1 MAKLSTLYKA
11 PGDSLLQPQTLDFM
25 PEGIMIIDLMGYIS
39 YANPKFCNL
48 VGYKKEQLVG
58 LFYQE
63 AAKKLFNTSDDLLD
77 YFLEVLKG
85 RKLTTKTQLEHRQG
99 SSIPVHQFMNPVI
112 NDIGEITG
120 AIYFFKEMHYELL
133 LEITHAVNS
142 SLNVKT
148 IIETAVKTVNTHLG
162 IYSCSIFLYHKDKM
176 ELEMVANSEMNRND
190 LKYFSYK
197 LGEGAPGVVA
207 AEKRPLYVQN
217 MSTNPLIHHKELHDF
232 QDSSC
237 ICFPLVSKGE
247 LQGVMN
253 FTAYTVRDFTPQEL
267 FLFENIVNQLAMAI
281 HNAKLYNITKK
292 LSVTDGLTG
301 LYNHQYFQRRLN
313 EEIKRAQRN
322 SNTLVLLMLDLDFF
336 KQVNDHFGHPA
347 GDKILKEVAQI
358 MQKSL
363 RTTDIVCRYGG
374 EEFAVILVGCP
385 EEIAFR
391 LAEKI
396 RLSIEG
402 MQIGI
407 EGVFKLTA
415 SIGLATFPYHA
426 GDKKELIDAADKVL
440 YKAKKRKN
448 KVSIAKKKIQN

>member
-1 MAKLSTLYKA
+1 MAKLSTLHKN
-11 PGDSLLQPQTLDFM
+11 PGDSALQPLTLDFM
-25 PEGIMIIDLMGYIS
+25 PEGILIIDLMGYIS
-39 YANPKFCNL
+39 YVNPKFCSL
-48 VGYKKEQLVG
+48 VGIQSEQLLG

-63 AAKKLFNTSDDLLD
+63 AFNTLFNSGDDLQN

-85 RKLTTKTQLEHRQG
+85 RKLTTKTQIKHRQG
-99 SSIPVHQFMNPVI
+99 SLIPVHQFMNPVI

-133 LEITHAVNS
+133 LEITHAINS

-148 IIETAVKTVNTHLG
+148 IIETTVETVNTHLG
-162 IYSCSIFLYHKDKM
+162 IYSCSIFLYHKDKL
-176 ELEMVANSEMNRND
+176 ELEMVANSELDRKD

-207 AEKRPLYVQN
+207 AEKRPLYVQS
-217 MSTNPLIHHKELHDF
+217 MKTNPLIHYKEMHDYR
-232 QDSSC
+232 DSSC
-237 ICFPLVSKGE
+237 ICFPLISKGE
-247 LQGVMN
+247 IQGVMT
-253 FTAYTVRDFTPQEL
+253 FTAYTIRDFTSQEL

-301 LYNHQYFQRRLN
+301 LYNHQYFQLRLN

-322 SNTLVLLMLDLDFF
+322 STELALLMLDLDYF
-336 KQVNDHFGHPA
+336 KEVNDHFGHPA
-347 GDKILKEVAQI
+347 GDKVLKEVAQI

-363 RTTDIVCRYGG
+363 RTTDIICRYGG

-385 EEIAFR
+385 EEIALR

-396 RLSIEG
+396 RLSIER

-415 SIGLATFPYHA
+415 SIGLATYPHHA
-426 GDKKELIDAADKVL
+426 SDKKSLIDIADSVL
-440 YKAKKRKN
+440 YKAKKNKN
-448 KVSIAKKKIQN
+448 KVSIAKKKIQI